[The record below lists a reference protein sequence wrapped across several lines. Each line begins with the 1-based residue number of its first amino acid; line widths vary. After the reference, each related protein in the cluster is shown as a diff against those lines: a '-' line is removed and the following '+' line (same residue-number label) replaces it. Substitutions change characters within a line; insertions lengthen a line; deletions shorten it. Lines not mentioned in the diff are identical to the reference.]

1 VIFYICLKLDYS
13 SFVCP
18 TTVYQFAARCLEPK
32 KKKYLLWHTEDCFG
46 LRGRELQAGLQKNIS
61 GLCSSCLNAGKSEK
75 KITITLLA
83 DILGYSSVREIESV
97 FPTNRRLQYGKYM
110 SSTMNI
116 TINVR
121 CADTA
126 EPKALGFFGYRSTE
140 EMYIGLR

>member
-1 VIFYICLKLDYS
+1 
-13 SFVCP
+13 
-18 TTVYQFAARCLEPK
+18 
-32 KKKYLLWHTEDCFG
+32 
-46 LRGRELQAGLQKNIS
+46 
-61 GLCSSCLNAGKSEK
+61 LNAGKSEK
-75 KITITLLA
+75 KIPLTLLA

-97 FPTNRRLQYGKYM
+97 FPTTRRLQYGKYM

-140 EMYIGLR
+140 EMYIGLRWIRTFEYSFAEPPCPLRIQIILT